1 VANYRKIDESI
12 LGRLEAIVGARN
24 VSKTGEDVEK
34 ASVDESPLEPHPP
47 EIVVKPV
54 NAAEV
59 SAIIKLA
66 YEEMIPVVAQGGRT
80 GLSGGS
86 HPVRGG
92 IALSLERMNK
102 ILEIDEDNL
111 TCTTEPMALIS
122 EVHEA
127 TEKVGLYY
135 PPDPGQESGSIGG
148 NINTNAG
155 GMRAAK
161 YGVTRDYILALEVVL
176 PTGEIV
182 NMGGKNV
189 KDTTGFS
196 LIDLMIGSEGTLGVV
211 TKAILRL
218 VPKPKLTALI
228 YAPYNSA
235 YDAAKTVAEIVK
247 RKTQPYAL
255 EYLPQHAILT
265 IEKYIERKLPD
276 NTHPAYL
283 MVGLEANSEAELERI
298 LEEAGTV
305 CMELGAVDAYIAE
318 TAEQQ
323 RSMWEARKKLFD
335 AYKALYMQDE
345 ADVCVPRAAIP
356 AFVEEC
362 ERVAKRRGVIID
374 PVGHAG
380 DGNIHCMIL
389 RQEQSDDKWPVV
401 LEATIGE
408 LIDLSLNMGGTVSGE
423 HGLGYTKRQYL
434 ERRVG
439 STQVEI
445 MKAIK
450 KIFDPRNILNPD
462 KIWC

>member
-1 VANYRKIDESI
+1 M
-12 LGRLEAIVGARN
+12 GAKN
-24 VSKTGEDVEK
+24 ISTTGEDVEK

-47 EIVVKPV
+47 EIVVKPA
-54 NAAEV
+54 NTAEV
-59 SAIIKLA
+59 SAIMKLA
-66 YEEMIPVVAQGGRT
+66 YEETIPVVAQGGRT
-80 GLSGGS
+80 GLSGAS

-111 TCTTEPMALIS
+111 TCTTEPAVLIS

-211 TKAILRL
+211 TKAVLRL

-247 RKTQPYAL
+247 RKIQPYAL

-305 CMELGAVDAYIAE
+305 CMELGAVDAFIAE

-323 RSMWEARKKLFD
+323 RSIWEARKKLFD
-335 AYKALYMQDE
+335 AYQALYKQDE

-362 ERVAKRRGVIID
+362 ERVAKRREVIID

-389 RQEQSDDKWPVV
+389 RQEQSDEEWPVV

-408 LIDLSLNMGGTVSGE
+408 LIDLSLSMGGTVSGE

-439 STQVEI
+439 RTQVET

-450 KIFDPRNILNPD
+450 KIFDPKNILNPD

>member
-1 VANYRKIDESI
+1 MDSYRKVNDSI
-12 LGRLEAIVGARN
+12 RSKLETIVGAKN
-24 VSKTGEDVEK
+24 VSTTSEDIEK
-34 ASVDESPLEPHPP
+34 ASVDESPLKPHPP
-47 EIVVKPV
+47 EIVVKPA
-54 NAAEV
+54 NTNEV
-59 SAIIKLA
+59 STIMRFA
-66 YEEMIPVVAQGGRT
+66 YEETIPVVAQGGRT
-80 GLSGGS
+80 GLSGAS

-92 IALSLERMNK
+92 IALSLEHMNK

-111 TCTTEPMALIS
+111 TCTTEPAVLIS

-127 TEKVGLYY
+127 TERVGLYY

-161 YGVTRDYILALEVVL
+161 YGVTRDYIQALEVVL
-176 PTGEIV
+176 PSGEIV
-182 NMGGKNV
+182 NMGGKNM
-189 KDTTGFS
+189 KDTTGYS
-196 LIDLMIGSEGTLGVV
+196 LIDLLIGSEGTLGVV
-211 TKAILRL
+211 TKATLRL
-218 VPKPKLTALI
+218 IPKPKFTALI

-247 RKTQPYAL
+247 RKVQPYAL

-276 NTHPAYL
+276 DTHPAYL
-283 MVGLEANSEAELERI
+283 MVGLEANSQAELDRI

-305 CMELGAVDAYIAE
+305 CMELGAVEAFLAE

-323 RSMWEARKKLFD
+323 KSIWEARKKLFD
-335 AYKALYMQDE
+335 AYLELYETDE
-345 ADVCVPRAAIP
+345 ADVCVPRAAVP

-362 ERVAKRRGVIID
+362 ERVAIRRGVIIAA
-374 PVGHAG
+374 VGHAG

-389 RQEQSDDKWPVV
+389 RQGQSDDEWPLV

-408 LIDLSLNMGGTVSGE
+408 LIDISLRMGGTVSGE
-423 HGLGYTKRQYL
+423 HGLGYTKRHYL
-434 ERRVG
+434 EKRVG
-439 STQVEI
+439 RTQVEI

-450 KIFDPRNILNPD
+450 RALDPKNILNPD
-462 KIWC
+462 KIWV

>member
-1 VANYRKIDESI
+1 MANYRKVDEGISR
-12 LGRLEAIVGARN
+12 RLENIVGAKN
-24 VSKTGEDVEK
+24 VSTTGEDVEK

-47 EIVVKPV
+47 EIVVKPA
-54 NAAEV
+54 NSAEV
-59 SAIIKLA
+59 SAIMKLA
-66 YEEMIPVVAQGGRT
+66 YEETIPVVAQGGRT
-80 GLSGGS
+80 GLSGAS

-111 TCTTEPMALIS
+111 TCTTEPTALIS

-182 NMGGKNV
+182 IMGGKNV

-211 TKAILRL
+211 TKVTLRL
-218 VPKPKLTALI
+218 IPKPKFTALI
-228 YAPYNSA
+228 YASYDSA

-247 RKTQPYAL
+247 RKVQPYAL

-323 RSMWEARKKLFD
+323 RSIWEARKKLFD
-335 AYKALYMQDE
+335 A
-345 ADVCVPRAAIP
+345 
-356 AFVEEC
+356 
-362 ERVAKRRGVIID
+362 
-374 PVGHAG
+374 
-380 DGNIHCMIL
+380 
-389 RQEQSDDKWPVV
+389 
-401 LEATIGE
+401 
-408 LIDLSLNMGGTVSGE
+408 
-423 HGLGYTKRQYL
+423 
-434 ERRVG
+434 
-439 STQVEI
+439 
-445 MKAIK
+445 
-450 KIFDPRNILNPD
+450 
-462 KIWC
+462 